1 MNPSS
6 ARGSMLMD
14 SLSDHSPSYM
24 EATEAEGDEFIVPE
38 EELGED
44 ADAIFEE
51 EARRGAGGG
60 GGPAKTG
67 PPPNVHPVEPVDY
80 RRKRNYVV
88 STWEKE
94 RLKNYPALFL
104 PESATPT
111 PTTPTPNNTA
121 QQSGMRRSWTL
132 KKDQTSSLLGIE
144 RNYAMIRSSTVS
156 VMEDNNEHNEHN
168 EHNRLLE
175 QDGDSKKQSKS
186 GGSKREGEGDGAGEG
201 RMYGEEGVGTDDHHR
216 TSPRE
221 KGEGSKRTGKPDEGG
236 SIKKKE
242 RKSSLKRRKKEK
254 EKEKEK
260 EREKEKE
267 IVTSGSKRTK
277 KVVGGSGSK
286 REENG
291 GKKDAVVKGSKRGSD
306 DATHN
311 ANNIYNTVTPL
322 SNSSEMRKQA
332 QLVRGRSQTDAVL
345 KVQTAEGGGVEDGG
359 GSLRLA
365 KGLAVEA
372 GGSLREKKQS
382 RDSYLFLAKAVKN
395 HSVKGNKG
403 VGEIYKELEF
413 HKGDTIGILMEADK
427 EGMFFGEIHQKQGWF
442 PSSHVQKYI

>member
-1 MNPSS
+1 
-6 ARGSMLMD
+6 MD

-24 EATEAEGDEFIVPE
+24 EATEAEGDELIVPE

-60 GGPAKTG
+60 GSPARTG
-67 PPPNVHPVEPVDY
+67 SPAHVLPVEPVDY

-94 RLKNYPALFL
+94 RLKNYPALFV
-104 PESATPT
+104 PESKSDIPT
-111 PTTPTPNNTA
+111 PTTPTPNNDNIS

-132 KKDQTSSLLGIE
+132 KKDQTSSLSGIE

-156 VMEDNNEHNEHN
+156 VMEASDDNNDHNDHY
-168 EHNRLLE
+168 RPLE

-345 KVQTAEGGGVEDGG
+345 KVQTGEGGVEDGG

-365 KGLAVEA
+365 KGLAVEPSI